1 MKIVSLVPSASEIL
15 CDLGLNKQLV
25 GVSHECNYPPSL
37 SNLIPVTSS
46 NINSYETQREID
58 NSVRAKVNENLP
70 LYEINTDKINTLAP
84 DIIITQG
91 VCDVCAISND
101 QVEVMLKGQLCTIP
115 SSTNVISL
123 NGRSFDGI
131 CQDIL
136 MLGDHFNRKE
146 RSKEIVENAIIKKE
160 NMYNMQKHG
169 IRVLCLEWI
178 DPFFSAGHWVP
189 EQIEM
194 AGFISAI
201 GKPGD
206 QSRVIT
212 IDEICE
218 SRPDVIAV
226 ICCGYN
232 KDKNETFAQDLFKDH
247 KINNLTPFKNNKVYA
262 FDSDAFFSRPTL
274 RILEGAQQLRQII
287 L

>member
-1 MKIVSLVPSASEIL
+1 MKIISLVPSASEIL

-37 SNLIPVTSS
+37 SNLTPVTSS
-46 NINSYETQREID
+46 NINSDKTQREID
-58 NSVRAKVNENLP
+58 NSVRARVNENLS

-91 VCDVCAISND
+91 VCDVCAVSND

-136 MLGDHFNRKE
+136 MLGDHFNRKA
-146 RSKEIVENAIIKKE
+146 RSKEIVENAIVKKE
-160 NMYNMQKHG
+160 NMNNMQKHE

-189 EQIEM
+189 EQIEL

-212 IDEICE
+212 VDEINE
-218 SRPDVIAV
+218 SQPDVIVV

-232 KDKNETFAQDLFKDH
+232 KDKNETFAQDLFEDNR
-247 KINNLTPFKNNKVYA
+247 INNLTPFRNNKVYA

-274 RILEGAQQLRQII
+274 RILEGARQLRQTI

>member
-1 MKIVSLVPSASEIL
+1 
-15 CDLGLNKQLV
+15 
-25 GVSHECNYPPSL
+25 
-37 SNLIPVTSS
+37 
-46 NINSYETQREID
+46 
-58 NSVRAKVNENLP
+58 
-70 LYEINTDKINTLAP
+70 
-84 DIIITQG
+84 
-91 VCDVCAISND
+91 
-101 QVEVMLKGQLCTIP
+101 MLKGQLCTIP

-146 RSKEIVENAIIKKE
+146 RSKEIVKNAIIKKE
-160 NMYNMQKHG
+160 NMYNMQKYE

-206 QSRVIT
+206 ESRVIT
-212 IDEICE
+212 VDEIYE
-218 SRPDVIAV
+218 SQPDVIAV

-247 KINNLTPFKNNKVYA
+247 RINNLTPFKNNKVYA

-274 RILEGAQQLRQII
+274 RILEGAQQLRQTI

>member
-160 NMYNMQKHG
+160 NMYNMQKHE

-212 IDEICE
+212 VDEINE
-218 SRPDVIAV
+218 SQPDVIAI

-232 KDKNETFAQDLFKDH
+232 KDKNEAFVQDLFKDH
-247 KINNLTPFKNNKVYA
+247 RINNLTPFKNNKVYA

-274 RILEGAQQLRQII
+274 RILEGAQQLRQTI